1 MKQKLIDDLEKCISA
16 MIAGVPMEKSLHD
29 FPDHATELNKL
40 LKIAELVNS
49 LHVGLIPLDAKVKNR
64 NELLGQAERF
74 RVENKQGNNLLSIE
88 WLPLFIRNV
97 FQSVSN
103 VRPLAGRVILA
114 LIVAGLLLLFSG
126 GLLVTS
132 AKSLPG
138 DLLYPVKRVVED
150 IKVYLAPSLEVRHEF
165 ENIYSEKRVDEVVQ
179 LMGLAREQQI
189 SFEGIVSSMDGLNWK
204 VSDIR
209 VIINPETTIFVGIDG
224 VNGIVPGMLVEVEGN
239 TSSKGWVYANEIH
252 LREYRLNG
260 IVEELNAKILKISG
274 IQIAILPITQID
286 PGIQVGDEVTVLI
299 RSEDDGL
306 VALAIL
312 REMPAESTKE
322 TNFST
327 EIMPTPDLYPINN
340 GGEERFIIGTLEIV
354 TTTYWV
360 VSGQDFYIISG
371 TEISEDINIGDVI
384 SVKYIIEPNGS
395 FTAYEID
402 SKNDADMSGE
412 IDEQGSI
419 EQMEEQDEHRTSEAT
434 SSDGDE
440 TEENEHDS
448 EPEGT
453 PEPTEAEH

>member
-16 MIAGVPMEKSLHD
+16 MIAGVPMEKSLQD
-29 FPDHATELNKL
+29 FPDHAIELNKL
-40 LKIAELVNS
+40 LKTAELVNS
-49 LHVGLIPLDAKVKNR
+49 FCVEIIPLDAKAKSQ

-74 RVENKQGNNLLSIE
+74 RVGNKQGKNSLSIE
-88 WLPLFIRNV
+88 WLTFSIRNV

-114 LIVAGLLLLFSG
+114 LIVVGLLLLFSG

-138 DLLYPVKRVVED
+138 DSLYPVKRVVED

-165 ENIYSEKRVDEVVQ
+165 EHIYSEKRVDEVVK

-189 SFEGIVSSMDGLNWK
+189 SFEGIVASMDGLNWK

-209 VIINPETTIFVGIDG
+209 VIINPDTTIFVGTDG
-224 VNGIVPGMLVEVEGN
+224 VNGIFPGMLVEVEGN
-239 TSSKGWVYANEIH
+239 TSSEGWVYAIEIH

-260 IVEELNAKILKISG
+260 IVEELNSKNLKISG
-274 IQIAILPITQID
+274 IQIAILPITQIE

-306 VALAIL
+306 VALTIL
-312 REMPAESTKE
+312 GEMHPESTKE

-327 EIMPTPDLYPINN
+327 EITPTTEPNPIKD
-340 GGEERFIIGTLEIV
+340 GGEERFIIGTLEMV
-354 TTTYWV
+354 STNYWV
-360 VSGQDFYIISG
+360 VSGRDYYIISE
-371 TEISEDINIGDVI
+371 TEISEDINIGDLI
-384 SVKYIIEPNGS
+384 SVKYVIEPNGS

-402 SKNDADMSGE
+402 SKNNADMPGE
-412 IDEQGSI
+412 IDEQESI
-419 EQMEEQDEHRTSEAT
+419 EHMEEHDEHRTSEAT
-434 SSDGDE
+434 SSESDE
-440 TEENEHDS
+440 TEEGEHDS

-453 PEPTEAEH
+453 PEPVEAEH